1 MIHGGVL
8 FVTQLLSIFAGMT
21 EINLMAW
28 HYITMIDMVVGVLYG
43 LVYIYGFNAYWTVAE
58 DSSSSTAEVTDAVA
72 AMAFLKRRK
81 LVLMTFSS
89 AYMLALYK
97 NYEPWMM
104 AQWLSL
110 PEETQNEWKKSMDK
124 DHEKEDDDMMFTLFG
139 F

>member
-1 MIHGGVL
+1 
-8 FVTQLLSIFAGMT
+8 
-21 EINLMAW
+21 
-28 HYITMIDMVVGVLYG
+28 
-43 LVYIYGFNAYWTVAE
+43 
-58 DSSSSTAEVTDAVA
+58 
-72 AMAFLKRRK
+72 MAFLKRRK

-124 DHEKEDDDMMFTLFG
+124 DHEKEEDDMMFTLFG

>member
-1 MIHGGVL
+1 
-8 FVTQLLSIFAGMT
+8 
-21 EINLMAW
+21 
-28 HYITMIDMVVGVLYG
+28 
-43 LVYIYGFNAYWTVAE
+43 
-58 DSSSSTAEVTDAVA
+58 
-72 AMAFLKRRK
+72 
-81 LVLMTFSS
+81 
-89 AYMLALYK
+89 MLALYK